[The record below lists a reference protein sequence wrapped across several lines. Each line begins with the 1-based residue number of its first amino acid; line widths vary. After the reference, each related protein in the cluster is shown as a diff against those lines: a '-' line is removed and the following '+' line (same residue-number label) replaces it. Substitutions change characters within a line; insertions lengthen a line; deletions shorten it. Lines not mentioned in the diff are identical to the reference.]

1 VILGAFSD
9 VSETARSTASCRK
22 LQPTI
27 DKLPALADQ
36 TQKTLHSVTA
46 LATDVNKLTTA
57 CRPGRPDRPH
67 HHHGGAHRRSV
78 DAVAGGMNWTRCR
91 K

>member
-9 VSETARSTASCRK
+9 VSATAQKYRELPEK

-46 LATDVNKLTTA
+46 LATTST
-57 CRPGRPDRPH
+57 
-67 HHHGGAHRRSV
+67 S
-78 DAVAGGMNWTRCR
+78 
-91 K
+91 